1 MRSLMQT
8 SVLLLVLALGSSI
21 AEERTK
27 PVGITAKQL
36 WKSIKTE
43 LMGPDGQKYFE
54 ESIKNAM
61 VPGGAGG
68 VTMFT
73 GTLLSAEPSEQPH
86 VLVVALS
93 DGTTPEATLCLKDA
107 DWNDTHIA
115 GPLMRG
121 SSIQFEGVPTSF
133 TKEPF
138 MVTFEVSMNK
148 RSQPIQGSKH

>member
-1 MRSLMQT
+1 MPRSTGAMLVM
-8 SVLLLVLALGSSI
+8 LVLSAVPY
-21 AEERTK
+21 AAQRRK
-27 PVGITAKQL
+27 PETITAKQL
-36 WKSIKTE
+36 WMQIKRD
-43 LMGPDGQKYFE
+43 LMGPGGQQYFDE
-54 ESIKNAM
+54 NVKGAM

-68 VTMFT
+68 VWVLS
-73 GTLLSAEPSEQPH
+73 GTLLSAEPSEQPR

-93 DGTTPEATLCLKDA
+93 DGTTPEATLRLKDS

-121 SSIQFEGVPTSF
+121 SSIQFEGVLTSF

-148 RSQPIQGSKH
+148 RSQPIRGSKH